1 MYEEMR
7 VKYLFVNMKYP
18 LYLKLQGLL
27 IVSLVIA
34 AAACYFLI
42 KDSSIWVVKDAW
54 LICLVL
60 AAFEVFEAAV
70 AIGKAKKNFRPQN

>member
-27 IVSLVIA
+27 IVALVIG

-42 KDSSIWVVKDAW
+42 KDSSQWIVKNAW
-54 LICLVL
+54 WICLV
-60 AAFEVFEAAV
+60 AAGLEVLEAAA
-70 AIGKAKKNFRPQN
+70 AIGKAKKDFHPQE

>member
-27 IVSLVIA
+27 IVSLIIA

-42 KDSSIWVVKDAW
+42 GDSSIWVVKDAW
-54 LICLVL
+54 LICLIL
-60 AAFEVFEAAV
+60 AGLEVFEAAV
-70 AIGKAKKNFRPQN
+70 AIGKAKKNFNPQN